1 MMTNCVPSCPEL
13 IKVSNNIPLLDV
25 VGSASVDSMVVG
37 SLSAAVVG
45 PERMVGG
52 FPSKFLADL
61 LVGVEALICTLVP
74 PPAEPNI
81 VRAVHEISKSTFSVI
96 NI

>member
-1 MMTNCVPSCPEL
+1 M
-13 IKVSNNIPLLDV
+13 

-37 SLSAAVVG
+37 SLSADAVG
-45 PERMVGG
+45 PERTLVGG

-96 NI
+96 DI